1 MVFATHVR
9 TISDKLGCINGIRM
23 SACGCGW
30 RDMIAIA
37 SNIRG
42 PHSLECGC
50 LTVNCSV
57 DDVVEVD
64 GMHC

>member
-1 MVFATHVR
+1 MAKNLR
-9 TISDKLGCINGIRM
+9 CLYRIPMRISWENFSTFFYLHQLYAALQK
-23 SACGCGW
+23 S
-30 RDMIAIA
+30 
-37 SNIRG
+37 S
-42 PHSLECGC
+42 C

>member
-1 MVFATHVR
+1 MKGMSISAVGRGWEPMMVRARSVQ
-9 TISDKLGCINGIRM
+9 
-23 SACGCGW
+23 
-30 RDMIAIA
+30 
-37 SNIRG
+37 G